1 MPLTITVGDFTSCK
15 EPRDGAC
22 VSVPSPLHPSACTQ
36 GHSGLCARPSLRL
49 TLGGTLMDFCFRRSS
64 ISLIPF
70 TTPSPPLLSIS
81 LSPSI
86 SFFLS
91 HIPTHTHTHS
101 LPLAVSLSHCCRYDS
116 EKLHKLLLCYSLS
129 LLCTLT
135 LFPAVNRKHSFFCSR
150 LDRLNSFSSA
160 LIKRSRYVVIWEFF
174 RGCVSLPIVAK
185 TAQI

>member
-1 MPLTITVGDFTSCK
+1 MGERLHPSLCATYSTCSRPHPAALRMRCRGQLEVLATASVLLYNDRGGKKKKREPELSFLPYVPLTITVGDFTSCK

-64 ISLIPF
+64 ISLSP
-70 TTPSPPLLSIS
+70 PSPLQPPLHPFSLS

-101 LPLAVSLSHCCRYDS
+101 LSPPRCFSFPLL
-116 EKLHKLLLCYSLS
+116 
-129 LLCTLT
+129 
-135 LFPAVNRKHSFFCSR
+135 
-150 LDRLNSFSSA
+150 
-160 LIKRSRYVVIWEFF
+160 
-174 RGCVSLPIVAK
+174 
-185 TAQI
+185 QI